1 MSMHGNASLLKIC
14 TFIRAE
20 NSWYRLFSN
29 SNIMNMLEKNAVNC
43 LSVQYIDEDCISEE
57 LQSVE
62 DLVPGRIESD
72 VSSDE
77 EIEDDDC
84 DSLSEAEIENVRRH
98 VLPQSL
104 GWKFH
109 GLTLWVEL
117 EEFDNDITTT
127 IHSMS
132 ASHNTEVIPKSHMTA
147 IYGMTHLSVG
157 SALSKMK
164 QLHGLFPN
172 GWPKFDRP
180 VGVVTDLAVAGRPGQ
195 VCSIAWA
202 ELTLSSNEHHEEA
215 MDKLYE
221 LFYGEEDSIPNRH
234 RPWKPHNSIAYD
246 NPEKNV
252 LSLGETFK
260 FISKRPTL
268 LTKERRVEAL
278 SLWDTNGTMGEWRC
292 LDRVKSW

>member
-1 MSMHGNASLLKIC
+1 M
-14 TFIRAE
+14 TEE
-20 NSWYRLFSN
+20 NTLD
-29 SNIMNMLEKNAVNC
+29 C
-43 LSVQYIDEDCISEE
+43 LSGQCFDKDSTGEK
-57 LQSVE
+57 LRSVE
-62 DLVPGRIESD
+62 DLTPGRLESD

-84 DSLSEAEIENVRRH
+84 CSLFGGEIEDVRRH
-98 VLPQSL
+98 EQPQSL
-104 GWKFH
+104 AWEFN

-117 EEFDNDITTT
+117 EEFDDDITTT
-127 IHSMS
+127 IHSMA

-147 IYGMTHLSVG
+147 IYGMTHLSVD

-164 QLHGLFPN
+164 QLHQLFPK

-215 MDKLYE
+215 LDRLYE
-221 LFYGEEDSIPNRH
+221 LFYGEEESIPNRH

-278 SLWDTNGTMGEWRC
+278 SLWDTNGTMSEWKC
-292 LDRVKSW
+292 LDRVKFW

>member
-1 MSMHGNASLLKIC
+1 
-14 TFIRAE
+14 
-20 NSWYRLFSN
+20 
-29 SNIMNMLEKNAVNC
+29 MNMIEENAMDC
-43 LSVQYIDEDCISEE
+43 LLGQYIDEHCTGEQ
-57 LQSVE
+57 LRPVE
-62 DLVPGRIESD
+62 GLVPGRIESD

-77 EIEDDDC
+77 ESEDDDC
-84 DSLSEAEIENVRRH
+84 YSLFGAEIEDVRRH

-104 GWKFH
+104 AWKFH

-127 IHSMS
+127 IHSMA
-132 ASHNTEVIPKSHMTA
+132 ASHNIEVIPKSHMTA
-147 IYGMTHLSVG
+147 IYGMTHLSVDG
-157 SALSKMK
+157 ALSKMK
-164 QLHGLFPN
+164 QLHRLFPK

-180 VGVVTDLAVAGRPGQ
+180 VGIVTDLAVAGRPGQ

-202 ELTLSSNEHHEEA
+202 ELTLSSNEDHEEA
-215 MDKLYE
+215 LDKLYE

-278 SLWDTNGTMGEWRC
+278 SLWDTNGTMSEW
-292 LDRVKSW
+292 